1 MRRGSYGV
9 ACAAL
14 VLLAAPLA
22 SQTTARSPLAD
33 GEHQV
38 VVNGVRLWYRVA
50 GKQTP
55 GVAPVVFLH
64 GGPGYN
70 SESFMKLEGPRLEPS
85 LRMVYLDQRG
95 SGRSERPWT
104 GHYAIDT
111 LVADLEALRRTLGAP
126 KLSLIGHSFGTIL
139 ALEYA
144 ARYPERVSR
153 MVLVG
158 APMDLQRACAARLT
172 KLRATHAAEIASFP
186 IDTVDSAGVRR
197 DMCDVTFGLE
207 GRALGDRRQA
217 FNDEAMF
224 PDSTKRRMQDSVD
237 AASGLRNTGELGNAL
252 FNGGLT
258 KYHFDKSS
266 RVTMP
271 VLVVAGREDYAI
283 GIQQQRDLAKL
294 LPHATL
300 SEYERAGHF
309 VYLDEPER
317 FTREVTAFLGK
328 R

>member
-1 MRRGSYGV
+1 MRIGSMHV
-9 ACAAL
+9 AGLAL
-14 VLLAAPLA
+14 CLVVAPLGA
-22 SQTTARSPLAD
+22 QGPTRAPLAD
-33 GEHQV
+33 GEHDV

-50 GKQTP
+50 GKTTRAVP
-55 GVAPVVFLH
+55 PVVFLH

-70 SESFMKLEGPRLEPS
+70 SESFMRLEGPRLEKS

-104 GHYAIDT
+104 KHYALDT

-126 KLSLIGHSFGTIL
+126 TLALIGHSFGTIL

-144 ARYPERVSR
+144 ARYPEHVSR

-158 APMDLQRACAARLT
+158 TPMDLQRACAARLA
-172 KLRATHAAEIASFP
+172 KLRATHASELTGIP

-197 DMCDVTFGLE
+197 DMCEVSFGLE

-237 AASGLRNTGELGNAL
+237 AASGLRNTGELSNAL

-258 KYHFDKSS
+258 RYHFDRAS

-271 VLVVAGREDYAI
+271 VLVIAGREDYAI
-283 GIQQQRDLAKL
+283 GVEQQRDLARL
-294 LPHATL
+294 LPRATL

-317 FTREVTAFLGK
+317 FTREVSAFLGK